1 MTLTKHHPI
10 FSPSSFPMLAECPC
24 FERSHD
30 EAAILL
36 EPSEKTTT
44 YRDRGTLLHE
54 VFASELAAV
63 ESPDKGYLTPH
74 ELEGIEWAVDYVL
87 AHITK
92 GWPVEIE
99 QQVVLLDDGFHIVT
113 FGTADVLNGPQVF
126 DLKTGDYHNY
136 WLQIAVYALA
146 QMDRIGIDETE
157 VKVLFSRFKK
167 AHELRISR
175 EEARGRI
182 FAVVEKVIDPTKKPR
197 ANPYCRWCRK
207 ISKCPA
213 VVHLASGERI
223 KNYKYD
229 EPNELAHALFR
240 ARLLKDW
247 AAQIEQDA
255 KKMALAGIELPGF
268 ELKSRQ
274 GAREIVDV
282 KRAHELSGLP
292 PDEFLALCNLPV
304 GALEDLIA
312 EREKIGKTAA
322 KRQINLA
329 LSEVIRRRA
338 PTIHLQSTQ
347 QTEPTEPN
355 LEP

>member
-1 MTLTKHHPI
+1 
-10 FSPSSFPMLAECPC
+10 MLAECPC
-24 FERSHD
+24 FERSAD
-30 EAAILL
+30 EAAFLM
-36 EPSEKTTT
+36 EPSEKITA

-54 VFASELAAV
+54 VFASRLEGISNPD
-63 ESPDKGYLTPH
+63 ESYLTPH
-74 ELEGIEWAVDYVL
+74 ESEGISWAVDYVR
-87 AHITK
+87 ARMTS

-99 QQVVLLDDGFHIVT
+99 QRLVLLDDKFNIVT
-113 FGTADVLNGPQVF
+113 FGTGDVLNGPILF
-126 DLKTGDYHNY
+126 DLKTGDFHNY
-136 WLQIAVYALA
+136 WLQIAIYGLA
-146 QMDRIGIDETE
+146 QMDRIGVDEVE
-157 VKVLFSRFKK
+157 VHVLFSRFKK
-167 AHELRISR
+167 AHELRID
-175 EEARGRI
+175 RGQAQWRI
-182 FAVVEKVIDPTKKPR
+182 FAVVDAVMDPEKRPR

-207 ISKCPA
+207 IATCAA
-213 VVHLASGERI
+213 VVHLATGEPISR
-223 KNYKYD
+223 YEYD
-229 EPNELAHALFR
+229 APNELANALFR

-247 AAQIEQDA
+247 AAKIEFDA
-255 KKMALAGIELPGF
+255 KKKALAGIELPGF

-292 PDEFLALCNLPV
+292 PDEFLNLCNLPV

-322 KRQINLA
+322 KRQINSQLA
-329 LSEVIRRRA
+329 EVIRRRA